1 MLKFVILLFK
11 LYCTVFFFSWFSLI
25 CFIYFLLY
33 LYSSLSLIV
42 TSQLYFLSVH
52 ILTCKGVV
60 KLNVI
65 LQFAQ
70 ISIGLTGFHI
80 QNFAEKCDSTLK
92 LKL

>member
-1 MLKFVILLFK
+1 MPFFIL
-11 LYCTVFFFSWFSLI
+11 FSLI
-25 CFIYFLLY
+25 SLIYFLLY

-60 KLNVI
+60 KLHVK

-70 ISIGLTGFHI
+70 ISIGLTGFRM